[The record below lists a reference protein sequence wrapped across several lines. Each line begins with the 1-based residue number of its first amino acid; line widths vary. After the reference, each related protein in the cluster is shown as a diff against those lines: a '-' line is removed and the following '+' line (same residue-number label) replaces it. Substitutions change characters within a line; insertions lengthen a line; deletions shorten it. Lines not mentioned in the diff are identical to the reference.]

1 MVRRPPASE
10 SNGGRVAGTDGVAE
24 DGSVGGMRP
33 GGIAHAGEEAMSLS
47 YLPAR
52 QPVDIEFIDLSYS
65 VPQGAKGHKLILRN
79 ISGIF
84 RSGQLT
90 AIIGPSGSGKSTLLN
105 VLAGYKCGGATG
117 CVNTNGYPR
126 NLSKFRKLSR
136 YIMQED
142 KLQCHISVWEAL
154 RTAADLKLGS
164 QLSNLEKDRTLD
176 EIIMCLRLQKC
187 RDTRTQNLSG
197 GERKRLSI
205 ALELVDNPP
214 VIFLDEPTTGLDDL
228 SSAQCISL
236 LQQLARGGR
245 TIICSLH
252 TPSARLFSTFDH
264 VYVVAEGQCAYT
276 GAPQQ
281 IVPFL
286 QRTLSLACPK
296 TYNPADFVIEVSSG
310 EYGDLTERMVMAVDN
325 GRSRCW
331 TEESTDSKS
340 IAPELKNAQV
350 DVPGEEACLK
360 QDSDTKMKR
369 NITSECQFATSSWTQ
384 FRILLYRMLLQSF
397 RDSNYLLLRFTMHIA
412 LGLIIGGLFY
422 DVGNDGAKTIVNFGF
437 CYTCIIFFL
446 YIPMMPILLEFP
458 EEVQLLKREHFNRWY
473 GLNAYFC
480 AFTIARLPSQL
491 FLGVLYISMVYLLS
505 GQPLEIARC
514 TQFFL
519 VCLMVSIVSE
529 SFGLVISS
537 VLNIVNGM
545 FVGPTLSVPLM
556 LLAAYGCGATGTSHV
571 PLLIRLLMR
580 LSYLRYGLEGIV
592 ASVYGGDPPRAL
604 LPCYPPADYCH
615 LREANSIM
623 RTLGMEGVNFWVAM
637 ASLVATFILFRAASY
652 ALLHWRLCGAGRAFS
667 GARSPLTT
675 LNLIGRFVKA
685 RFNLSAHSGTR
696 GMRLGL
702 GAP

>member
-1 MVRRPPASE
+1 MATQR
-10 SNGGRVAGTDGVAE
+10 GT
-24 DGSVGGMRP
+24 
-33 GGIAHAGEEAMSLS
+33 AHAAAGEEVMSLS
-47 YLPAR
+47 YLPTR

-65 VPQGAKGHKLILRN
+65 VPLGAKGYKLILRN
-79 ISGIF
+79 ISGAF

-117 CVNTNGYPR
+117 CVTTNGSPR
-126 NLSKFRKLSR
+126 DLSKFRKLSR

-142 KLQCHISVWEAL
+142 KLQSHVTVREAL
-154 RTAADLKLGS
+154 RTAADLKLGNL
-164 QLSNLEKDRTLD
+164 LSNLEKDRTVE
-176 EIIMCLRLQKC
+176 EIIACLRLQRC
-187 RDTRTQNLSG
+187 SDTRTQNLSG

-228 SSAQCISL
+228 SSAQCILL
-236 LQQLARGGR
+236 LQQLAKGGR

-252 TPSARLFSTFDH
+252 TPSARLFATFDH
-264 VYVVAEGQCAYT
+264 VYLVADGQCAYT
-276 GAPQQ
+276 GPPHQ

-286 QRTLSLACPK
+286 LRTLSLACPT

-310 EYGDLTERMVMAVDN
+310 EYGDLTERMVIAVDN
-325 GRSRCW
+325 GRNRCW
-331 TEESTDSKS
+331 TEENTTNK
-340 IAPELKNAQV
+340 ITAPESKNA
-350 DVPGEEACLK
+350 DANVPGTEESRSK
-360 QDSDTKMKR
+360 QANDVRIRRGKQNDY
-369 NITSECQFATSSWTQ
+369 QFATSGWTQ

-397 RDSNYLLLRFTMHIA
+397 RDSNYLLLRFTMHVA
-412 LGLIIGGLFY
+412 LGLLIGGLFY

-446 YIPMMPILLEFP
+446 YIPLMPILLEFP
-458 EEVQLLKREHFNRWY
+458 KEVQLLKREHFNRWY

-480 AFTIARLPSQL
+480 AFTIARLPTQL
-491 FLGVLYISMVYLLS
+491 FLGLLYISIVYLLS
-505 GQPLEIARC
+505 GQPLEFVRC
-514 TQFFL
+514 TQFVL
-519 VCLMVSIVSE
+519 ICLMVSIVSE
-529 SFGLVISS
+529 SLGLIIAS

-556 LLAAYGCGATGTSHV
+556 LLAAYGCGTTGTSHV

-580 LSYLRYGLEGIV
+580 LSYLRYGLEGII
-592 ASVYGGDPPRAL
+592 ASVYAGDPPRPL
-604 LPCYPPADYCH
+604 LPCRPPADYCH

-623 RTLGMEGVNFWVAM
+623 RTVGMEGVNFWVAL

-652 ALLHWRLCGAGRAFS
+652 ALLRWRLCGAGRAFS

-675 LNLIGRFVKA
+675 LNLVGRFVKT
-685 RFNLSAHSGTR
+685 RFNLSSHSGTR

-702 GAP
+702 GGP